1 MLRHLL
7 ACLTI
12 LSGLASLG
20 ASVSVE
26 AAMTQSVSAQTGDH
40 QHAQKSATVSTI
52 PGSHTLPYEIIAPLA
67 FTDAQDT
74 TFVAGTLI
82 GIDRAYE

>member
-1 MLRHLL
+1 MLRQLL

-40 QHAQKSATVSTI
+40 QHTQKSATVAI
-52 PGSHTLPYEIIAPLA
+52 VLGSHTLQREIIAPLA
-67 FTDAQDT
+67 VTDAQDT
-74 TFVAGTLI
+74 TIVAGTLI